1 MRRHAQLGWKHAS
14 IPREDQPLSA
24 PNIAVGQAKTD
35 DRPANTRQKLTRFAR
50 KPLSVKWASVKA
62 KLRNVIGK
70 SSAISLTQNVLL
82 EAKEIKNI
90 LERSA
95 ILAKEQY
102 VRQALGDER
111 YADPKRLERHG
122 FKVYSQFDEDG
133 IIQEIFRRIG
143 TTDRRFVEFGV
154 ENGLENNTLK
164 LLLEGWR
171 GLWIEGSEGWV
182 TAIRERFADVLSTGR
197 LALRPAFITAENI
210 SELVAPWVTGEIDLL
225 SIDIDGNDFHIWEA
239 LHAISP
245 RVTVIEYNAKFPPP
259 MSIVQEYRPDNI
271 WKGTDYMGASLE
283 ALVRLGGRLGYSLVG
298 TNFVGLNAFFVRN
311 DLLGGNFHAPFSAE
325 NHYNRAKYFLWKL
338 YVSGHPP
345 DWGPY
350 VYVSDDGLT
359 LGERRRG
366 QVENRI

>member
-1 MRRHAQLGWKHAS
+1 MS
-14 IPREDQPLSA
+14 QPSL
-24 PNIAVGQAKTD
+24 AVDRKKTD
-35 DRPANTRQKLTRFAR
+35 CGPAAVLQKLARFAR
-50 KPLSVKWASVKA
+50 KPTSDKWVLITAR
-62 KLRNVIGK
+62 LRNVIGK
-70 SSAISLTQNVLL
+70 GSGIELTQNILSEVR
-82 EAKEIKNI
+82 EIQMMV
-90 LERSA
+90 ERSA

-102 VRQALGDER
+102 IAQALREER

-164 LLLEGWR
+164 LLLDGWH

-182 TAIRERFADVLSTGR
+182 TAIRTRFADVLSAGR
-197 LALRPAFITAENI
+197 LTVRPAFITAENI
-210 SELVAPWVTGEIDLL
+210 SDLVAPWATGEIDLL

-239 LHAISP
+239 LRAIRP
-245 RVTVIEYNAKFPPP
+245 RVVVIEYNAKFPPP
-259 MSIVQEYRPDNI
+259 MSIVQEYRAENI

-283 ALVRLGGRLGYSLVG
+283 ALVRLGARLGYSLVG
-298 TNFVGLNAFFVRN
+298 TNFVGLNAFFVRD
-311 DLLGGNFHAPFSAE
+311 DLLSGNFQAPFSAG

-350 VYVSDDGLT
+350 VHVTDAGLSV
-359 LGERRRG
+359 GECKKTSC
-366 QVENRI
+366 